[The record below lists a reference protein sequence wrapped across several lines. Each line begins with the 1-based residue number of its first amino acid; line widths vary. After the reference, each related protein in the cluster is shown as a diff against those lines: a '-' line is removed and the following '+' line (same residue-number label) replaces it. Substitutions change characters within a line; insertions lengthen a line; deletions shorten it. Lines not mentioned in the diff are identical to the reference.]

1 MSVPGLGGAKTRLGG
16 HRFLPLPWSAG
27 VVGFVILLAVAAA
40 VTGRSA
46 WSQTARTIK
55 IIVPLAPG
63 GGSDILARLMA
74 DRIGHA
80 QSPTIVVENR
90 AGAGSVIGTEAV
102 SRAAPDG
109 NTLLI
114 NTPNLIIGPYVRKL
128 NYDALKSFEPIC
140 HLVSSPALIVVN
152 SASPYRV
159 LADLINAA
167 RASPGVLT
175 LASVGPA
182 TTLHIAA
189 EKLRRTANFDMIYVP
204 YGGSGPA
211 VTALLGEHVTA
222 VLAEYPAVAEQL
234 KAGKLRAIA
243 TASRTRIDALPEVP
257 TVAESGYKDYEV
269 DLWWGVFAPAKT
281 PKEAVSQLA
290 EWFTAA
296 LQAPEIKTKLAAV
309 GFYPAGVCGAD
320 FAAYLAKQS
329 DEYGR
334 VIREA
339 NIKAE

>member
-1 MSVPGLGGAKTRLGG
+1 MGPM
-16 HRFLPLPWSAG
+16 HRFLKRLRAAG
-27 VVGFVILLAVAAA
+27 VVAFAVLPAILAAA
-40 VTGRSA
+40 TSQNA
-46 WSQTARTIK
+46 WSQSARTIK

-63 GGSDILARLMA
+63 GGSDILARVMA
-74 DRIGHA
+74 DQISRS
-80 QSPTIVVENR
+80 QPPTIVVENR

-114 NTPNLIIGPYVRKL
+114 NTPNLLIGPHVRKL

-140 HLVSSPALIVVN
+140 HLVSSPALLVVN
-152 SASPYRV
+152 SASPYHV
-159 LADLINAA
+159 LADLVGAA
-167 RASPGVLT
+167 RASPGALT

-182 TTLHIAA
+182 TTLHIGFA
-189 EKLRRTANFDMIYVP
+189 KLRRVANLDMIYVP
-204 YGGSGPA
+204 YSGSGPA

-222 VLAEYPAVAEQL
+222 ALAEYPAVAEQL
-234 KAGKLRAIA
+234 RSGKLRALA
-243 TASRTRIDALPEVP
+243 TASRARVEALPEVP
-257 TVAESGYKDYEV
+257 TIAESGYKDYDV

-281 PKEAVSQLA
+281 PKETVSQLA
-290 EWFTAA
+290 EWFAAA
-296 LQAPEIKTKLAAV
+296 LQAPDVKAKLATV
-309 GFYPAGVCGAD
+309 GFYPAGVCGRE

>member
-1 MSVPGLGGAKTRLGG
+1 MKLVY
-16 HRFLPLPWSAG
+16 RFLRLPRAAG
-27 VVGFVILLAVAAA
+27 VVAFAVLPGILAAM
-40 VTGRSA
+40 TSQHA

-55 IIVPLAPG
+55 IIVPFTPG
-63 GGSDILARLMA
+63 GGSNILARLMA
-74 DRIGHA
+74 DQISRA

-90 AGAGSVIGTEAV
+90 AGAGSAIGSEAV

-140 HLVSSPALIVVN
+140 HLVSSPALVVVN

-159 LADLINAA
+159 LADLLGAA
-167 RASPGVLT
+167 RASPGALT

-182 TTLHIAA
+182 TTLHIAF
-189 EKLRRTANFDMIYVP
+189 EKLRRVANFDMIYVP
-204 YGGSGPA
+204 FGGTGPA

-222 VLAEYPAVAEQL
+222 ALAEYPAVAGQL
-234 KAGKLRAIA
+234 KTGKLRALA
-243 TASRTRIDALPEVP
+243 TVSRTRIEALPEVP
-257 TVAESGYKDYEV
+257 TVAESGYQGYEA

-281 PKEAVSQLA
+281 PKETVSQLA
-290 EWFTAA
+290 ELFTAA
-296 LQAPEIKTKLAAV
+296 LQAPDAKAKLAAV
-309 GFYPAGVCGAD
+309 GFYPAGICGAD

-329 DEYGR
+329 DDYGR

-339 NIKAE
+339 NIKVE

>member
-1 MSVPGLGGAKTRLGG
+1 MKRLC
-16 HRFLPLPWSAG
+16 RFLQLPRAAG
-27 VVGFVILLAVAAA
+27 VVAFAVLLAMVATT
-40 VTGRSA
+40 TGQDA
-46 WSQTARTIK
+46 WSQAARTIK

-63 GGSDILARLMA
+63 GGADILARVMA
-74 DRIGHA
+74 DQVSRA
-80 QSPTIVVENR
+80 QSSTVVVENR
-90 AGAGSVIGTEAV
+90 PGAGSVIGTEAV

-114 NTPNLIIGPYVRKL
+114 NTPNLLIGPYVRKL

-140 HLVSSPALIVVN
+140 HLVSSPALVVVN

-159 LADLINAA
+159 LADLFNAA

-182 TTLHIAA
+182 TTLHIAF
-189 EKLRRTANFDMIYVP
+189 EKLKRTANFNMIYVP
-204 YGGSGPA
+204 YGGSSPA

-222 VLAEYPAVAEQL
+222 ALAEYPAVAEQL
-234 KAGKLRAIA
+234 KTGKLRALA
-243 TASRTRIDALPEVP
+243 TGSRTRIEALPEVP
-257 TVAESGYKDYEV
+257 TVAKSGYQGYEV

-281 PKEAVSQLA
+281 SKATVSQLA

-296 LQAPEIKTKLAAV
+296 LRAPEVKAKLAAA
-309 GFYPAGVCGAD
+309 GFYPAGICGTD
-320 FAAYLAKQS
+320 FAAYLTKQS

>member
-1 MSVPGLGGAKTRLGG
+1 MKRLR
-16 HRFLPLPWSAG
+16 RFLQLPLAAG
-27 VVGFVILLAVAAA
+27 AVAFAVLSGFAVA
-40 VTGRSA
+40 VTGQDA

-63 GGSDILARLMA
+63 GGADILARLMA
-74 DRIGHA
+74 DQISRA
-80 QSPTIVVENR
+80 QSPTVVVENR
-90 AGAGSVIGTEAV
+90 VGAGSAIGSEAV
-102 SRAAPDG
+102 SRAPPDG

-128 NYDALKSFEPIC
+128 NYDALKSFTPIC
-140 HLVSSPALIVVN
+140 HLVSSPALVVVN

-159 LADLINAA
+159 LDDLLGAA
-167 RASPGVLT
+167 RASPGILT
-175 LASVGPA
+175 LASSGPA

-189 EKLRRTANFDMIYVP
+189 EKLRQVANFNMIYVP
-204 YGGSGPA
+204 YGGTAPA

-222 VLAEYPAVAEQL
+222 ALAEYPAVAEQL
-234 KAGKLRAIA
+234 KAGTLRALA
-243 TASRTRIDALPEVP
+243 TGSRTRIEPLPEVP
-257 TVAESGYKDYEV
+257 TVAESGFRDYDV

-281 PKEAVSQLA
+281 PKETVSQLA
-290 EWFTAA
+290 QLFTAA
-296 LQAPEIKTKLAAV
+296 LQAPGIKAKLAAA
-309 GFYPAGVCGAD
+309 GFYPTGICGAD
-320 FAAYLAKQS
+320 FAAYMAKQS

>member
-1 MSVPGLGGAKTRLGG
+1 MRLV
-16 HRFLPLPWSAG
+16 HRFLKRLRATG
-27 VVGFVILLAVAAA
+27 VVAFAAIA
-40 VTGRSA
+40 AIMAATAGEDA
-46 WSQTARTIK
+46 WSQSARTIK

-63 GGSDILARLMA
+63 GGSDILARVMA
-74 DRIGHA
+74 DQISRA
-80 QSPTIVVENR
+80 QPPTIVVENR
-90 AGAGSVIGTEAV
+90 AGAGSAIGTEAV

-114 NTPNLIIGPYVRKL
+114 NTPNLLIGPHVRKS

-159 LADLINAA
+159 LADLVDAA
-167 RASPGVLT
+167 RASPGKLT

-182 TTLHIAA
+182 TTLHIAFA
-189 EKLRRTANFDMIYVP
+189 KLRRVADLDMIYVP
-204 YGGSGPA
+204 YGGTGPA

-222 VLAEYPAVAEQL
+222 ALAEYPAVAEQL
-234 KAGKLRAIA
+234 KSGKLRALA
-243 TASRTRIDALPEVP
+243 TSSRARIEALREVP
-257 TVAESGYKDYEV
+257 TIAESGYKDYDV

-281 PKEAVSQLA
+281 PKETVSQLA
-290 EWFTAA
+290 EWFAAA
-296 LQAPEIKTKLAAV
+296 LQAPDVKAKLAAV
-309 GFYPAGVCGAD
+309 GFYSAGVCGAD

>member
-1 MSVPGLGGAKTRLGG
+1 MKRPR
-16 HRFLPLPWSAG
+16 RFLQLPLAAAAIA
-27 VVGFVILLAVAAA
+27 FAVLSGLAAA
-40 VTGRSA
+40 VTGQDA

-63 GGSDILARLMA
+63 GGADILARLMA
-74 DRIGHA
+74 DQISRA
-80 QSPTIVVENR
+80 QSPTVVVENR
-90 AGAGSVIGTEAV
+90 VGAGSAIGSEAV

-128 NYDALKSFEPIC
+128 NYDALKSFTPIC
-140 HLVSSPALIVVN
+140 HLVSSPTLIVVN
-152 SASPYRV
+152 SASPYRA
-159 LADLINAA
+159 LADLLGAA
-167 RASPGVLT
+167 RASPGMLT
-175 LASVGPA
+175 LASSGPA

-189 EKLRRTANFDMIYVP
+189 EKLRQVANFNMIYVP
-204 YGGSGPA
+204 YGGTAPA
-211 VTALLGEHVTA
+211 VTALLGEHITA
-222 VLAEYPAVAEQL
+222 ALAEYPAVAEQL
-234 KAGKLRAIA
+234 KAGTLRALA
-243 TASRTRIDALPEVP
+243 TGSRTRIEPLPEVP
-257 TVAESGYKDYEV
+257 TVAESGYRDYDV

-281 PKEAVSQLA
+281 PKETVSQLA
-290 EWFTAA
+290 QWFTSA
-296 LQAPEIKTKLAAV
+296 LQAPDMKAKLAAV
-309 GFYPAGVCGAD
+309 GFYPTGICGAD